1 MQKQI
6 QSLISAMEHLDPKRF
21 PGNPAALEELN
32 QRLLA
37 GIDTLEL
44 RLRRSL
50 DDQRPGQIRTADPG
64 TIPAGY
70 EDAVAEYYRRLSGTA
85 ATTGTTSTTPTRRGS
100 K

>member
-1 MQKQI
+1 
-6 QSLISAMEHLDPKRF
+6 MEHLDPKRF
-21 PGNPAALEELN
+21 PGNPAAIEELN

-85 ATTGTTSTTPTRRGS
+85 ASASTATTPARRGG